1 MKVLFL
7 LSPVRELPQVLELA
21 IPTLVGNLGPHEG
34 VMLDLYYSDKPV
46 FKAVREAVE
55 TVRPQIIALGG
66 MSCQFSVTRR
76 IAEFLRTNYPSILL
90 VAGGWH
96 VSGCLADGLE
106 NPGSFLP
113 FDVLIYGEGEHRLR
127 EVCDLVAAGDRDFS
141 KVPGIAF
148 RQGETFQR
156 TAERGLQELS
166 TLAVPSRQAYYKEG
180 GQRFFKRRAY
190 FIHCVETTRGCLYN
204 CSFCCSPAIYGSK
217 LRTFPIERTLADL
230 TQLRELGARHI
241 LFTDENMTN
250 DLEHFQKLW
259 LEIEQARVHQMH
271 FALYTS
277 TRQLVRHPEI
287 IDVLERFGI
296 IPLIGIES
304 FTKAK
309 LAYFNKQW
317 ISGDT
322 NLEALELLRK
332 RRVYPLVSFILGSPE
347 DQVDDLRLPFRTLA
361 SIDLNVMISPAVL
374 TPFPGTRLR
383 KQVLEEGL
391 VEDLEYD
398 HYNGITPVLRTR
410 YLSRKEV
417 SRLRNEELVRYYFR
431 PRYLKNLAREVW
443 RRRLPLV
450 LIQFLQM
457 FTPIYYLNSD
467 FSVRLDRRWLRLLL
481 KLIRTPTKRIDQVSW
496 K

>member
-1 MKVLFL
+1 MRNKEKSSRYRYFYPPSQKATGV
-7 LSPVRELPQVLELA
+7 
-21 IPTLVGNLGPHEG
+21 NLWMNAKR
-34 VMLDLYYSDKPV
+34 VTANDSVADML
-46 FKAVREAVE
+46 R
-55 TVRPQIIALGG
+55 LG
-66 MSCQFSVTRR
+66 F
-76 IAEFLRTNYPSILL
+76 A
-90 VAGGWH
+90 
-96 VSGCLADGLE
+96 
-106 NPGSFLP
+106 
-113 FDVLIYGEGEHRLR
+113 
-127 EVCDLVAAGDRDFS
+127 EVCEDA
-141 KVPGIAF
+141 
-148 RQGETFQR
+148 
-156 TAERGLQELS
+156 TA
-166 TLAVPSRQAYYKEG
+166 VKP
-180 GQRFFKRRAY
+180 
-190 FIHCVETTRGCLYN
+190 
-204 CSFCCSPAIYGSK
+204 
-217 LRTFPIERTLADL
+217 
-230 TQLRELGARHI
+230 
-241 LFTDENMTN
+241 
-250 DLEHFQKLW
+250 W
-259 LEIEQARVHQMH
+259 
-271 FALYTS
+271 
-277 TRQLVRHPEI
+277 
-287 IDVLERFGI
+287 
-296 IPLIGIES
+296 S